1 MEQAGIKREKNKRVS
16 RTLVNEMKIKMPA
29 VSENEGTA
37 RGVVG
42 TFAAR
47 LDPTVEELADL
58 RCAVS
63 EAVTN
68 SVVHGYGCEGGVLY
82 ISIRAYSDRSIYV
95 EIRDK
100 GRGIENVQK
109 AMEPLFTTDGTG
121 ERSGM
126 GFAVMQSFTDT
137 VKVRSQPGKG
147 TSVTLIK
154 KLSPTEDVQGE
165 RG

>member
-1 MEQAGIKREKNKRVS
+1 M
-16 RTLVNEMKIKMPA
+16 
-29 VSENEGTA
+29 
-37 RGVVG
+37 
-42 TFAAR
+42 
-47 LDPTVEELADL
+47 
-58 RCAVS
+58 
-63 EAVTN
+63 
-68 SVVHGYGCEGGVLY
+68 
-82 ISIRAYSDRSIYV
+82 

>member
-1 MEQAGIKREKNKRVS
+1 MEQVEIKKARKKKMP
-16 RTLVNEMKIKMPA
+16 RTLINEMRIRMPA

-37 RGVVG
+37 RAVVG
-42 TFAAR
+42 AFMVR

-82 ISIRAYSDRSIYV
+82 ISIRAYSDRSITV
-95 EIRDK
+95 EIKDK
-100 GRGIENVQK
+100 GRGIEDVEK
-109 AMEPLFTTDGTG
+109 AMEPLYTTDNSG

-126 GFAVMQSFTDT
+126 GFAVMQSFTDS
-137 VKVRSQPGKG
+137 VKVSSRPGQG
-147 TSVTLIK
+147 TRVVLTK
-154 KLSPTEDVQGE
+154 VLSASEDTQGE